1 MKDDSKLFIGCLK
14 SASRVSQQ
22 CLKHVLGMFRWIFKN
37 IFRDVATFQGYFTDV
52 LTVSQE
58 GYLIVIDKVTGNIL
72 RSTYILNNKNKKVFP
87 TGFIVAKSFV
97 YVSLSNGRLLKVNIE
112 DGKTKDIIKIDGDKI
127 SRPYILN
134 KNMYILR
141 NDAIVKV
148 E

>member
-1 MKDDSKLFIGCLK
+1 M
-14 SASRVSQQ
+14 AS
-22 CLKHVLGMFRWIFKN
+22 FN
-37 IFRDVATFQGYFTDV
+37 IFVG
-52 LTVSQE
+52 
-58 GYLIVIDKVTGNIL
+58 IL
-72 RSTYILNNKNKKVFP
+72 LFPSFRSTDIFPFP

>member
-1 MKDDSKLFIGCLK
+1 M
-14 SASRVSQQ
+14 
-22 CLKHVLGMFRWIFKN
+22 
-37 IFRDVATFQGYFTDV
+37 
-52 LTVSQE
+52 
-58 GYLIVIDKVTGNIL
+58 
-72 RSTYILNNKNKKVFP
+72 
-87 TGFIVAKSFV
+87 
-97 YVSLSNGRLLKVNIE
+97 LKVNIE